1 MNNQSITEYLSAHEF
16 FSEFSDDDLKF
27 LCECSSMR
35 EIKKGQ
41 ILFRQGEYADKFYVV
56 RSGRISI
63 QMPAIMGPTLEIQT
77 VDEDQVLGW
86 SWLISPY
93 RWNFQTKAE
102 EDSELLQFDGVAILA
117 RCEQEPKF
125 GYELLK
131 KFAGLM
137 SVRLN
142 AARQKMMN
150 EWNPIGFA

>member
-1 MNNQSITEYLSAHEF
+1 MSNPSITEYLSAHEF
-16 FSEFSDDDLKF
+16 FSEFSDDVLKF
-27 LCECSSMR
+27 LCECSSTR

-41 ILFRQGEYADKFYVV
+41 ILFRQGENADKFYIV

-63 QMPAIMGPTLEIQT
+63 QMPAIMGPTLEIQS
-77 VDEDQVLGW
+77 VDEGQILGW

-93 RWNFQTKAE
+93 QWNFQTKAE

-142 AARQKMMN
+142 AARQKMMD
-150 EWNPIGFA
+150 EWNPVGFA

>member
-1 MNNQSITEYLSAHEF
+1 MSNQLITEYLSVHEF

-27 LCECSSMR
+27 LCEYSSTR

-41 ILFRQGEYADKFYVV
+41 ILFLQGENADRFYVV
-56 RSGRISI
+56 RNGRISL

-93 RWNFQTKAE
+93 KWNFQTKVE

-142 AARQKMMN
+142 AARQKMMD

>member
-1 MNNQSITEYLSAHEF
+1 MSNQSTTGYLSAHEF
-16 FSEFSDDDLKF
+16 FSEFSDDVLKF
-27 LCECSSMR
+27 LCECSSTR

-41 ILFRQGEYADKFYVV
+41 ILFRQGEHADKFYVV
-56 RSGRISI
+56 RNGRISI

-77 VDEDQVLGW
+77 LGKDQVLGW

-93 RWNFQTKAE
+93 QWNFQTKAE
-102 EDSELLQFDGVAILA
+102 EDSELLQFDGTAILA

-142 AARQKMMN
+142 AARQKMMD
-150 EWNPIGFA
+150 EWNPAGFA

>member
-1 MNNQSITEYLSAHEF
+1 MSKQSTTGYLSAHEF
-16 FSEFSDDDLKF
+16 FSEFSDDVLKF
-27 LCECSSMR
+27 LCECSSTR

-41 ILFRQGEYADKFYVV
+41 ILFRQGEHADKFYVV
-56 RSGRISI
+56 RNGRISI

-77 VDEDQVLGW
+77 LGKDQVLGW

-93 RWNFQTKAE
+93 QWNFQTKAE
-102 EDSELLQFDGVAILA
+102 EDSELLQFDGTAILE

-142 AARQKMMN
+142 AARQKMMD
-150 EWNPIGFA
+150 EWNPAGFA

>member
-1 MNNQSITEYLSAHEF
+1 MSNQSITEYLSAHEF
-16 FSEFSDDDLKF
+16 FSQFRDDDLKF

-41 ILFRQGEYADKFYVV
+41 ILFRQGEHADKFYVV

-63 QMPAIMGPTLEIQT
+63 QMPAIMGPTLEIQA
-77 VDEDQVLGW
+77 VDEGQVLGW

-93 RWNFQTKAE
+93 KWNFQTKAE
-102 EDSELLQFDGVAILA
+102 EDSELLQFDGAAILA

-131 KFAGLM
+131 KFAALM
-137 SVRLN
+137 SDGLN
-142 AARQKMMN
+142 AARQKMME
-150 EWNPIGFA
+150 EWNPAGFA

>member
-1 MNNQSITEYLSAHEF
+1 MSNQSITEYLSAHEF
-16 FSEFSDDDLKF
+16 FSQFRDDDLKF
-27 LCECSSMR
+27 LCECSSTR

-41 ILFRQGEYADKFYVV
+41 ILFLQGEHADKFYVV
-56 RSGRISI
+56 RSGLISI

-150 EWNPIGFA
+150 EWNPVGFA

>member
-1 MNNQSITEYLSAHEF
+1 MSNQSITEYLSAHEF

-27 LCECSSMR
+27 LCECSSTR
-35 EIKKGQ
+35 EIKKRQ
-41 ILFRQGEYADKFYVV
+41 ILFLQGEHADKFYVV

-63 QMPAIMGPTLEIQT
+63 QMPAIMGPTLEIQA

-93 RWNFQTKAE
+93 QWNFQTKAE
-102 EDSELLQFDGVAILA
+102 EDSELLQFDGAAILA
-117 RCEQEPKF
+117 RCEQDPKLGF
-125 GYELLK
+125 ELVK
-131 KFAGLM
+131 KFAVLM
-137 SVRLN
+137 SVGLN

>member
-1 MNNQSITEYLSAHEF
+1 MSNQSITEYLSAHEF
-16 FSEFSDDDLKF
+16 FCGFSDDVLKF
-27 LCECSSMR
+27 LWECSSTR

-41 ILFRQGEYADKFYVV
+41 ILFLQGEHADKFYVV
-56 RSGRISI
+56 RSGLISI

>member
-1 MNNQSITEYLSAHEF
+1 MSNQSTTEYLSVHAF
-16 FSEFSDDDLKF
+16 FSDLSEDVLKF
-27 LCECSSMR
+27 LCEHSSTR

-41 ILFRQGEYADKFYVV
+41 ILFRLGENADKFYVL
-56 RSGRISI
+56 RNGRISI

-77 VDEDQVLGW
+77 LGKDQVLGW

-93 RWNFQTKAE
+93 QWNFQTRAE
-102 EDSELLQFDGVAILA
+102 EDSELLQFDGTAILA

-142 AARQKMMN
+142 AARQKMMD
-150 EWNPIGFA
+150 EWNPAGFA

>member
-1 MNNQSITEYLSAHEF
+1 MSNQSSTEYLSAHEF
-16 FSEFSDDDLKF
+16 FSEFSDDVLKF
-27 LCECSSMR
+27 LCECSSTR

-41 ILFRQGEYADKFYVV
+41 ILFRQGEHADKFYVV
-56 RSGRISI
+56 RNGRISI

-77 VDEDQVLGW
+77 LGKDQVLGW

-93 RWNFQTKAE
+93 KWNFQTKAE
-102 EDSELLQFDGVAILA
+102 EDSELLQFDGTAILA

-137 SVRLN
+137 SVGLN
-142 AARQKMMN
+142 AACQKMMD
-150 EWNPIGFA
+150 EWNPAGFA

>member
-1 MNNQSITEYLSAHEF
+1 MSNPSTTEYLTAHEF
-16 FSEFSDDDLKF
+16 FSGFSDDVLKF
-27 LCECSSMR
+27 LCECSSTR

-41 ILFRQGEYADKFYVV
+41 ILFRQGENADKFYVV
-56 RSGRISI
+56 RNGCISI

-77 VDEDQVLGW
+77 LGKDQVLGW

-93 RWNFQTKAE
+93 QWNFQTKAE
-102 EDSELLQFDGVAILA
+102 EDSELLQFDGTAILA

-142 AARQKMMN
+142 AARQKMMD
-150 EWNPIGFA
+150 EWNPAGFA

>member
-1 MNNQSITEYLSAHEF
+1 MSNQSITEYLSAHEF
-16 FSEFSDDDLKF
+16 FSEFSDDSLKF
-27 LCECSSMR
+27 LCECSSTR

-41 ILFRQGEYADKFYVV
+41 ILFLQGEHADKFYIV

-63 QMPAIMGPTLEIQT
+63 QMPAIMGPTLEIQA
-77 VDEDQVLGW
+77 VEEDQVLGW

-102 EDSELLQFDGVAILA
+102 EDSELLQFDGTAILA

-142 AARQKMMN
+142 AARQKMMD
-150 EWNPIGFA
+150 EWNPVGFA

>member
-1 MNNQSITEYLSAHEF
+1 MSNQSITEYLSAHEF
-16 FSEFSDDDLKF
+16 FSEFSDDVLKF
-27 LCECSSMR
+27 LCECSSTR

-41 ILFRQGEYADKFYVV
+41 ILFRQGENADKFYVV

-93 RWNFQTKAE
+93 QWNFQTKAE
-102 EDSELLQFDGVAILA
+102 EDSELLQFDGTAILA

-150 EWNPIGFA
+150 EWNPVGFA

>member
-1 MNNQSITEYLSAHEF
+1 MSNPSITEYLSAHEF
-16 FSEFSDDDLKF
+16 FSEFSDDVLKF

-41 ILFRQGEYADKFYVV
+41 ILFRQGEHADKFYVV
-56 RSGRISI
+56 RSGLISI

-77 VDEDQVLGW
+77 VNENQVLGW
-86 SWLISPY
+86 SWLIPPY
-93 RWNFQTKAE
+93 KWNFQTKAE
-102 EDSELLQFDGVAILA
+102 EDSELLQFDGAAILA

-142 AARQKMMN
+142 AARQKMMD
-150 EWNPIGFA
+150 EWNPVGFA

>member
-1 MNNQSITEYLSAHEF
+1 MSNQSITEYLSAHEF

-41 ILFRQGEYADKFYVV
+41 ILFLQGENADRFYVV
-56 RSGRISI
+56 RNGRISL
-63 QMPAIMGPTLEIQT
+63 QMPAIMGQILEIQT

-93 RWNFQTKAE
+93 KWNFQTEVE

-131 KFAGLM
+131 KFAALM
-137 SVRLN
+137 SVGLN
-142 AARQKMMN
+142 AARQKMMD

>member
-1 MNNQSITEYLSAHEF
+1 MSNQSITEYLSAHEF

-27 LCECSSMR
+27 LCECSSTH

-41 ILFRQGEYADKFYVV
+41 ILFRQGEHADKFYIV

-63 QMPAIMGPTLEIQT
+63 QMPAIMGPTLEIQA
-77 VDEDQVLGW
+77 VEEDQVLGW

-102 EDSELLQFDGVAILA
+102 EDSELLQFDGTAILA

>member
-1 MNNQSITEYLSAHEF
+1 MSNPSTTEYLSAHEF
-16 FSEFSDDDLKF
+16 FSEFSDDVLK
-27 LCECSSMR
+27 LLRECSSTR

-41 ILFRQGEYADKFYVV
+41 ILFRQGENADKFYVV

-77 VDEDQVLGW
+77 LDKDQVLGW

-93 RWNFQTKAE
+93 KWNFQTKAE
-102 EDSELLQFDGVAILA
+102 EDSELLQFDGAAILA

-131 KFAGLM
+131 KFAALM
-137 SVRLN
+137 SDGLN
-142 AARQKMMN
+142 AARQKMME
-150 EWNPIGFA
+150 EWNPAGFA

>member
-1 MNNQSITEYLSAHEF
+1 MSNQSTTEYLSAHEF
-16 FSEFSDDDLKF
+16 FSEFSDDVLKF
-27 LCECSSMR
+27 LCECSSTH
-35 EIKKGQ
+35 EIKKGD
-41 ILFRQGEYADKFYVV
+41 ILFRQGETADKFYVI

-77 VDEDQVLGW
+77 LDKDLVLGW

-93 RWNFQTKAE
+93 KWNFQTRAE
-102 EDSELLQFDGVAILA
+102 EDSELLQFDGAVILA

-142 AARQKMMN
+142 AARQKLMD
-150 EWNPIGFA
+150 EWNPAGFA

>member
-1 MNNQSITEYLSAHEF
+1 MSNQSITEYLSAHEF
-16 FSEFSDDDLKF
+16 FSQFRDDDLKF
-27 LCECSSMR
+27 LCECSSTR

-41 ILFRQGEYADKFYVV
+41 ILFLQGEHADKFYVV
-56 RSGRISI
+56 RSGLISI

-102 EDSELLQFDGVAILA
+102 EDSELLQFDGTAILA

-142 AARQKMMN
+142 AARQKMMD
-150 EWNPIGFA
+150 EWNPVGFA